1 MSLHLYTYGSYA
13 IGTHVV
19 FPELHPARDVSPSVF
34 FRVHRKPGRAA
45 APLRRVREWRTKDG
59 EVLAALHE
67 AADSYVIHFMRLA
80 RFQVSRD
87 CSMVRCTPFRS
98 CSPALMRHLFLDQI
112 MPLLLSLTGEWVMH
126 ASAVEHEGRAI
137 AFVGDSGAGK
147 STMAATFGRAA
158 GRILADDSVMV
169 RETAGQFLV
178 SAPYAS
184 LRLWE
189 DSAAALRLG
198 RGQAAHR
205 NGKRR
210 FLRSSQVSF
219 AAGPLPLDA
228 ICVLDRTNSRD
239 GAAALCRMS
248 AADALVLLV
257 KSTFKFDI
265 SQRSFLER
273 EFRFL
278 SHLVAS
284 VPCYRLTVPDSL
296 DELPSLRQ
304 LVIDAVHGGRTRRI
318 A

>member
-112 MPLLLSLTGEWVMH
+112 MPLLLSLTGEYVMH
-126 ASAVEHEGRAI
+126 ASAVEHDGRAI
-137 AFVGDSGAGK
+137 AFVGESGAGK
-147 STMAATFGRAA
+147 STMAAAFGRAA
-158 GRILADDSVMV
+158 GRILADDSVIV
-169 RETAGQFLV
+169 REIAGQFLA

-189 DSAAALRLG
+189 DSAAALDLG
-198 RGQAAHR
+198 RGQAGHR
-205 NGKRR
+205 RGKRC
-210 FLRSSQVSF
+210 FPRSAAVSF
-219 AAGPLPLDA
+219 ADGPLPLAA
-228 ICVLDRTNSRD
+228 ICLLDRTGPGARATLSRM
-239 GAAALCRMS
+239 A
-248 AADALVLLV
+248 AADALVTLV
-257 KSTFKFDI
+257 KSTFKFD
-265 SQRSFLER
+265 STDHAMLER

-278 SHLVAS
+278 SHLLAA
-284 VPCYRLTVPDSL
+284 VPCYRLTTSECLNDLSL
-296 DELPSLRQ
+296 IRQ
-304 LVIDAVHGGRTRRI
+304 LVIDAVYVGRPRRI